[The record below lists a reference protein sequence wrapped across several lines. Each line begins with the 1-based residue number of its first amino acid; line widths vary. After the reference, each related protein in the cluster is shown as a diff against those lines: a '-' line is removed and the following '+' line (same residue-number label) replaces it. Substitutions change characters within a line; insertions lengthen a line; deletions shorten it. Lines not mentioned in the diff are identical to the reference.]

1 PVSFSSATMKLLLLA
16 SLLAVCVAC
25 TAAEVVCYYSSW
37 AVYRPGKGQFEV
49 EDIEAT
55 LCTHLIYA
63 FAGLQESGEIMVFD
77 PYNDL
82 CEDYGMCGYDRFT
95 ALKKVSPGLKTSL
108 GVGGW
113 NEGSTKYSNMAAS
126 AAKRK
131 LFIDSSIKL
140 LKDHGFDGL
149 DMDWEYP
156 TQRGG
161 SPEDYVNYVTLL
173 TELKEALHAEGMI
186 LTAAVSA
193 GKPTIDAAYN
203 VPAVSEQLDLINL
216 MTYDLH
222 GDWEPYTH
230 HQSCLYPHP
239 DDTGDTL
246 TLNVDFAVTYWL
258 EKGAPKDKLVMGI
271 PLYGRTWTLD
281 DPDQHDFYAPAS
293 RPGIRGPYTEEPGYL
308 GYNEICE
315 SQTTSPG
322 DWTIVHDPAMN
333 EPYAYNLKESNLWTS
348 YEDADSAGI
357 KAQYALD
364 KGIAGCMV
372 WSIDTDDYRGICQ
385 GTTYPILTMI
395 NEVLSGGIYTKPTR
409 PPTTTRDPS
418 VTTPAPGEH
427 CSVPGPNADDNDCTH
442 YYLCTQL
449 SEGWDDFE
457 EKCSGGT
464 LFNPVAKFCDWKDS
478 VCALEPAVCPNDCA

>member
-1 PVSFSSATMKLLLLA
+1 MKLLLLL
-16 SLLAVCVAC
+16 SLLAVSLSYIEG
-25 TAAEVVCYYSSW
+25 TVVCYYSSW
-37 AVYRPGKGQFEV
+37 AVYRPGKGIFEV
-49 EDIEAT
+49 EDIDAS

-63 FAGLQESGEIMVFD
+63 FAGLKTNGHIMVFD

-82 CEDYGMCGYDRFT
+82 CEDYGMCGYNRFT
-95 ALKKVSPGLKTSL
+95 GLKKTHPNIKTTL

-113 NEGSTKYSNMAAS
+113 NEGSTKYSNMAADP
-126 AAKRK
+126 AKRQT
-131 LFIDSSIKL
+131 FISSTLTL
-140 LKDHGFDGL
+140 LKKHNFDGL

-161 SPEDYVNYVTLL
+161 SPDDYVNYVTLL

-449 SEGWDDFE
+449 SEGWDEFE